1 MSNLRVIAGK
11 WRSRVIKIPQN
22 TDIRPTPNRV
32 RETLFNW
39 LQPYING
46 ANCLDLYAGS
56 GALGI
61 EALSRGAKH
70 VTFVDINNSNLV
82 SIKENIDTF
91 GEEHKADFIFGD
103 ALACLKDQIQHKY
116 DIIFVDPPYF
126 KGLLRGALS
135 SLHSSGVAVENALIY
150 CEKYNKDDIIIG
162 ENWEIIK
169 HNKYA
174 SVEFYLLKQG

>member
-11 WRSRVIKIPQN
+11 WRSRPIKLPQD
-22 TDIRPTPNRV
+22 TDVRPTPNRV

-82 SIKENIDTF
+82 SIKNNLKAF
-91 GEEHKADFIFGD
+91 GEEHKADFISGD
-103 ALACLKDQIQHKY
+103 ALVALKGQIHHKS
-116 DIIFVDPPYF
+116 DIIFIDPPYF
-126 KGLLRGALS
+126 KGLLGGALTG
-135 SLHSSGVAVENALIY
+135 LLSSGIAAENALIY

-162 ENWEIIK
+162 ENWQIIK
-169 HNKYA
+169 HKKYA

>member
-11 WRSRVIKIPQN
+11 WRSRVIKIPQA
-22 TDIRPTPNRV
+22 TDIRPTPSRV

-82 SIKENIDTF
+82 SIKDNLKTF
-91 GEEHKADFIFGD
+91 GEEYKADFILSD
-103 ALACLKDQIQHKY
+103 ALAALKGQIQHKC
-116 DIIFVDPPYF
+116 DIVFIDPPYF
-126 KGLLRGALS
+126 KDLLSGALS
-135 SLHSSGVAVENALIY
+135 GVLSSSVVAENTLIY

-162 ENWEIIK
+162 EDWQVIK
-169 HNKYA
+169 HKKYA